1 MPDSRYGGG
10 TAGAQARR
18 GGAPH
23 PSVLQMQADAR
34 ANAANPVP
42 TPRTGIFGPIVPAL
56 GTKSGPSQPQ
66 QKQPTA
72 TRSTTPATSSSSSPT
87 RSTTSTPSPTR
98 GVPVAKKPTSKKTPT
113 AKKPAPKK
121 APVAKKPA
129 PVAKKPAPKPAPKK
143 PTGKKK

>member
-1 MPDSRYGGG
+1 MPASRYGGG

-42 TPRTGIFGPIVPAL
+42 TPRTGIQLSGPNFPL
-56 GTKSGPSQPQ
+56 SGPNFPLSGPSQPQ
-66 QKQPTA
+66 QKQPTV
-72 TRSTTPATSSSSSPT
+72 T
-87 RSTTSTPSPTR
+87 RSTTSTSSPTR
-98 GVPVAKKPTSKKTPT
+98 GVPAAKKPTSKKTPT

-121 APVAKKPA
+121 TPQPLKKVPKQPVGSVKK
-129 PVAKKPAPKPAPKK
+129 VPKSAPKK